1 MGTSPTCR
9 IDRSCLGEI
18 DRRPLRPV
26 TLTSKNDA
34 ASAHMRTPVAIG
46 LLRAR

>member
-1 MGTSPTCR
+1 MGASPTCR
-9 IDRSCLGEI
+9 IDRSCLDEI
-18 DRRPLRPV
+18 DRQPLRPV

-34 ASAHMRTPVAIG
+34 TSTHMRTPDAIG